1 MFKTLIA
8 NIKTTLDKVTELAY
22 VYDYPVV
29 NLDGYPSAIFY
40 PVSVDNSYIT
50 NAENLKAYNF
60 KIFVIVE
67 MTIKDKQTA
76 FNTILSGAVDAVI
89 AQFDEDWDGGTIGGH
104 RAWYEL
110 NSGDWYSNEVT
121 DGQQGIAELNLTV
134 NLMTN
139 N

>member
-8 NIKTTLDKVTELAY
+8 NIKTILDEVSELAY

-29 NLDGYPSAIFY
+29 DLDGYPSAIFY
-40 PVSVDNSYIT
+40 PVSVDNDYLT
-50 NAENLKAYNF
+50 NKENLKAYKF
-60 KIFVIVE
+60 KIFIVVE
-67 MTIKDKQTA
+67 MKVKDKQTA
-76 FNTILSGAVDAVI
+76 FNTILAGAVDAVI
-89 AQFDEDWDGGTIGGH
+89 QALDTGWDGGTIAGH
-104 RAWYEL
+104 RAWYRL
-110 NSGDWYSNEVT
+110 DSGDWYSNEVT